1 MNKLVEKIDQMKK
14 RDWKMMSK
22 VMNAD
27 VGKGKLV
34 FEDYDVDSSSF
45 LKQGGNSNSNS
56 SNGSWTDEVM
66 KGEESASESK
76 PIVDD
81 KDLSRSYELDWSI

>member
-27 VGKGKLV
+27 VGKGNLV

-45 LKQGGNSNSNS
+45 QKQGGNSNLNS

-66 KGEESASESK
+66 KEEESMSESK

-81 KDLSRSYELDWSI
+81 KDLSRSDELDWSI